1 MPRGKKQ
8 GSRSAAIRE
17 VLTQNPKAK
26 AKEVVDLLGAKGV
39 KVNAGLVYMVKGS
52 MKSKAGR
59 KRRKAARV
67 AKVTSVAGNGLAADP
82 VALIRKV
89 RELAEEAGGFKNL
102 KELID
107 VLGG

>member
-17 VLTQNPKAK
+17 VLTATPKAK
-26 AKEVVDLLGAKGV
+26 AKEVVDLLSAKGV

-67 AKVTSVAGNGLAADP
+67 ARVAKITRNGTSP
-82 VALIRKV
+82 VVLIKKV
-89 RELAEEAGGFKNL
+89 RALADEAGGMKAL
-102 KELID
+102 QELIE
-107 VLGG
+107 VLAQ